1 MTEETIKKIIHKA
14 GKSGFFV
21 DEFATKRL
29 RDEWIECLSSP
40 LAKQITEIEVING
53 KIEENEKGNWKAKG
67 MVGHTL

>member
-29 RDEWIECLSSP
+29 RDEWIECLDK
-40 LAKQITEIEVING
+40 LINEL
-53 KIEENEKGNWKAKG
+53 KLK
-67 MVGHTL
+67 